1 MHHAGWLEGEA
12 EQASDGDERAMGG
25 TPGCT
30 SASSQARELRGTE
43 STEAQR
49 EGRPAQ
55 YRPGWLLSVRST
67 RRLLQ
72 SDEQEKR

>member
-49 EGRPAQ
+49 G
-55 YRPGWLLSVRST
+55 
-67 RRLLQ
+67 
-72 SDEQEKR
+72 